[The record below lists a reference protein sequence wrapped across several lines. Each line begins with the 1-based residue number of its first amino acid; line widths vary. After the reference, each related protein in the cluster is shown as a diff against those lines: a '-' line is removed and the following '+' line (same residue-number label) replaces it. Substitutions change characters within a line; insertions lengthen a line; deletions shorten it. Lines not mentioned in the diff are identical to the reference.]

1 MTNKIKC
8 PICESKELIK
18 RGVIK
23 TESKGDRQRYGC
35 KKCGKRFIPNE
46 PFFRMRNHDKMITA
60 CMDMYYS
67 GMSFRRIQEHLEKF
81 YPNSVNPSTIYR
93 WILKY
98 VPMMENFTDT
108 QKLSV
113 GRYVEGDEVEY
124 HRRISHKRKMG
135 TAKNFFVDIIDN
147 STRFVISSD
156 YVKDRGT
163 TELSRVY
170 RVAKKRTGDQ
180 IKIIA
185 TDGLMGY
192 PKTLKKTFGLRTF
205 WKHKKLSKITHRI
218 IRSDDRKFNY
228 RIERFHSTLRERTK
242 TMRGFHGCLTSA
254 QTIMKGFEIYYN
266 FIRKNMALNGKTPSQ
281 IAIPNLQLQN
291 KNRWIEIIE
300 RGHIENEK

>member
-1 MTNKIKC
+1 MTNEIKC
-8 PICESKELIK
+8 PICKNKELIK

-23 TESKGDRQRYGC
+23 TESKGDRQRYSC
-35 KKCGKRFIPNE
+35 KKCGKRFIPDE

-93 WILKY
+93 WILKF
-98 VPMMENFTDT
+98 VPMMENFTDE

-124 HRRISHKRKMG
+124 HRRKSHKRKLG
-135 TAKNFFVDIIDN
+135 TDKNWFVDIIDN

-156 YVKDRGT
+156 YVKDRGAK
-163 TELSRVY
+163 ELSGVFRT
-170 RVAKKRTGDQ
+170 AKKRTGDQ

-185 TDGLMGY
+185 TDGLVSY
-192 PKTLKKTFGLRTF
+192 PRVLRKTFSLDKKRT
-205 WKHKKLSKITHRI
+205 KNPKVIHRI
-218 IRSDDRKFNY
+218 IRSDDRRFNY
-228 RIERFHSTLRERTK
+228 KIERFHSTLRERTK

-266 FIRKNMALNGKTPSQ
+266 FIRRNMALNGKTPSQ
-281 IAIPNLQLQN
+281 IAIPNLQFQN

-300 RGHIENEK
+300 RGHNEN